1 METKKESPT
10 TGGTVTGEILN
21 GNGISKDTNLP
32 PVKQVF
38 NPLFEPLKS
47 LETFQDINPFT
58 EAETPGTAR
67 EILNK
72 LLEAVCPLDFLELAF
87 PEIDKLRKQARELEA
102 ILLNPDGSLNP
113 EKTSEREQ
121 LNKLQE
127 RINRMKVKEKDLST
141 LSIENVLSIA
151 ETNNWGLCKN
161 GGFIYLYNGTHWVK
175 LDKDTLTN
183 FLGKTA
189 EKQGIQKLTARYFDF
204 RDKLLKQ
211 FFATAFLP
219 TPEPPTNTVLLNL
232 KNGTLEV
239 TPKGTQLRLFNPADF
254 LTYQLPF
261 AYNKEATA
269 PKFEKFLNRVLPDK
283 DLQNILFEFLGYIFI
298 KTSYLKLEKALL
310 LYGTGAN
317 GKSVVY
323 DIVNALLGIENVT
336 SYSLESLTD
345 RSGYY
350 RAMIA
355 GILVN
360 YASEINGKLETS
372 FFKQLASGEPVEAR
386 LPYGEPFV
394 ISDYAKFIFNLNEL
408 PREIEH
414 SNAYFRR
421 LLIVPFNVTIP
432 EVEQDKQLAK
442 KIIETELSGV
452 FNWVLKGLNRLLENN
467 KFTESTAIDEAR
479 EAYKLESDSVRGFI
493 ADTNYTI
500 SDTPGI
506 PYKELY
512 IQYRAYCN
520 DDGYKP
526 VHKGNF
532 RKRLEA
538 QGIKIEKVGSEGN
551 KVFIQQTNN
560 TPY

>member
-1 METKKESPT
+1 MEQTKESPN

-21 GNGISKDTNLP
+21 GNGISKDTFLHLE
-32 PVKQVF
+32 KQTF
-38 NPLFEPLKS
+38 KPNFEPLKCP
-47 LETFQDINPFT
+47 EIFQDINPFA
-58 EAETPGTAR
+58 EKETPATDT

-72 LLEAVCPLDFLELAF
+72 LIEAVNPLDFDLLAF
-87 PEIDKLRKQARELEA
+87 PELERLRKQARELQAKATSPDNEA
-102 ILLNPDGSLNP
+102 EN
-113 EKTSEREQ
+113 Q
-121 LNKLQE
+121 KLQAITKKIEKLKANE
-127 RINRMKVKEKDLST
+127 RQKLI

-151 ETNNWGLCKN
+151 ESNNWGLCKN
-161 GGFIYLYNGTHWVK
+161 GGFIYLYNGTYWVK
-175 LDKDTLTN
+175 LEKDTLAN

-189 EKQGIQKLTARYFDF
+189 EKQGVQKLTARYFDF
-204 RDKLLKQ
+204 REKLLKQ
-211 FFATAFLP
+211 FFATAYLP
-219 TPEPPTNTVLLNL
+219 TPYTQKNVVLLNL

-239 TPKGTQLRLFNPADF
+239 TPMGTMLRQFSTADF

-261 AYNKEATA
+261 SYEPEAKA
-269 PKFEKFLNRVLPDK
+269 PMFENFLNRVLPDK
-283 DLQNILFEFLGYIFI
+283 DLQIILSEFLGYVFI

-323 DIVNALLGIENVT
+323 DIVNAILGAKNVT

-345 RSGYY
+345 RNGYY

-355 GILVN
+355 GKLVN

-386 LPYGEPFV
+386 LPYGDPFT

-414 SNAYFRR
+414 TNAYFRR
-421 LLIVPFNVTIP
+421 LLIIPFNETIP
-432 EVEQDKQLAK
+432 ETEQDKELAK
-442 KIIETELSGV
+442 KIIENELSGV
-452 FNWVLKGLNRLLENN
+452 FNWVLQGLNRLLLN
-467 KFTESTAIDEAR
+467 KQFTDSNKINEAR

-493 ADTNYTI
+493 ADNNYTP
-500 SDTPGI
+500 SDTANI
-506 PYKELY
+506 LYKTLY
-512 IQYRAYCN
+512 ADYKAYCLE
-520 DDGYKP
+520 DGYKP

-538 QGIKIEKVGSEGN
+538 QGIRIEKVGSEGN
-551 KVFIQQTNN
+551 KVFIQQKGII
-560 TPY
+560 PY

>member
-1 METKKESPT
+1 VEQQKESPT
-10 TGGTVTGEILN
+10 TGATVTGEILN
-21 GNGISKDTNLP
+21 GNGISKDTIIQAE
-32 PVKQVF
+32 KQVIK
-38 NPLFEPLKS
+38 PTFEPLKAP
-47 LETFQDINPFT
+47 ETFQNINPFEES
-58 EAETPGTAR
+58 EAPGTAG

-72 LLEAVCPLDFLELAF
+72 LLEAVGPLDFDLLAF
-87 PEIDKLRKQARELEA
+87 PELEGLRKQARELQTKTT
-102 ILLNPDGSLNP
+102 NPDNETEL
-113 EKTSEREQ
+113 Q
-121 LNKLQE
+121 KLQAITKKIEKRKANE
-127 RINRMKVKEKDLST
+127 RQKLILSV
-141 LSIENVLSIA
+141 ENVLTIA

-183 FLGKTA
+183 FLGKVA

-211 FFATAFLP
+211 FFATAYLP
-219 TPEPPTNTVLLNL
+219 TPEPPKNTVLLNL

-239 TPKGTQLRLFNPADF
+239 TPEGTKLKLFSPADF

-261 AYNKEATA
+261 NYDPEATA
-269 PKFEKFLNRVLPDK
+269 PTFNKFLKEVLPEQ
-283 DLQNILFEFLGYIFI
+283 DLQNILSEFLGYVFI
-298 KTSYLKLEKALL
+298 RTSYLKLEKALL

-323 DIVNALLGIENVT
+323 DIVNALLGPENVT

-345 RSGYY
+345 RNGYY

-355 GILVN
+355 GKLVN

-386 LPYGEPFV
+386 LPYGDPFT

-414 SNAYFRR
+414 TNAYFRR
-421 LLIVPFNVTIP
+421 LLIIPFNVAIP
-432 EVEQDKQLAK
+432 EAKQNKELAK
-442 KIIETELSGV
+442 QIIESELSGV
-452 FNWVLKGLNRLLENN
+452 FNWVLQGLNRLLLN
-467 KFTESTAIDEAR
+467 KRFTESNTVAKAIET
-479 EAYKLESDSVRGFI
+479 YKLESDSVRGFI
-493 ADTNYTI
+493 ADCNYI
-500 SDTPGI
+500 KSDTQSVF
-506 PYKELY
+506 YKDLFRE
-512 IQYRAYCN
+512 YRAYCVE
-520 DDGYKP
+520 DGNTP
-526 VHKGNF
+526 VKKINF

-538 QGIKIEKVGSEGN
+538 QGIKIEKVGSKGN
-551 KVFIQQTNN
+551 KVFIQQVNG

>member
-1 METKKESPT
+1 M
-10 TGGTVTGEILN
+10 
-21 GNGISKDTNLP
+21 
-32 PVKQVF
+32 
-38 NPLFEPLKS
+38 
-47 LETFQDINPFT
+47 
-58 EAETPGTAR
+58 
-67 EILNK
+67 
-72 LLEAVCPLDFLELAF
+72 LAF
-87 PEIDKLRKQARELEA
+87 PELEGLRKQARELQA
-102 ILLNPDGSLNP
+102 KTTNPDNETEL
-113 EKTSEREQ
+113 Q
-121 LNKLQE
+121 KLQAITKKIEKRKANE
-127 RINRMKVKEKDLST
+127 RQKLILSV
-141 LSIENVLSIA
+141 ENVLSIA

-183 FLGKTA
+183 FLGKVA

-211 FFATAFLP
+211 FFATAYLP
-219 TPEPPTNTVLLNL
+219 TPEPPKNTVLLNL

-239 TPKGTQLRLFNPADF
+239 TPEGTRLKLFSPADF

-261 AYNKEATA
+261 DYEPEAIA
-269 PKFEKFLNRVLPDK
+269 PMFNKFLERVLPEQ
-283 DLQNILFEFLGYIFI
+283 DLQNILSEFLGYVFI
-298 KTSYLKLEKALL
+298 RTSYLKLEKALL

-323 DIVNALLGIENVT
+323 DIVNALLGAENVT

-345 RSGYY
+345 KNGYY

-355 GILVN
+355 GKLVN
-360 YASEINGKLETS
+360 YASEINGKLETAM
-372 FFKQLASGEPVEAR
+372 FKALASGEPVEACIK
-386 LPYGEPFV
+386 YQNPFN
-394 ISDYAKFIFNLNEL
+394 ISDYAKLVFNLNEL

-414 SNAYFRR
+414 TNAYFRR
-421 LLIVPFNVTIP
+421 LLIIPFNVTIP
-432 EVEQDKQLAK
+432 EPEQNKELAK
-442 KIIETELSGV
+442 QIIEAELSGV
-452 FNWVLKGLNRLLENN
+452 FNWVLQGLNRLMKQK
-467 KFTESTAIDEAR
+467 KFTESNTVAKAI

-551 KVFIQQTNN
+551 KVFIQQISGL
-560 TPY
+560 PY

>member
-1 METKKESPT
+1 MEQQKESPT
-10 TGGTVTGEILN
+10 TGATVTGEILN
-21 GNGISKDTNLP
+21 GNGISKDTIIQAE
-32 PVKQVF
+32 KQVIK
-38 NPLFEPLKS
+38 PTFEPLKAP
-47 LETFQDINPFT
+47 ETFQNINPFEES
-58 EAETPGTAR
+58 EAPGTAG

-72 LLEAVCPLDFLELAF
+72 LLEAVGPLDFDLLAF
-87 PEIDKLRKQARELEA
+87 PELEGLRKQARELQTKTT
-102 ILLNPDGSLNP
+102 NPDNETEL
-113 EKTSEREQ
+113 Q
-121 LNKLQE
+121 KLQAITKKIEKRKANE
-127 RINRMKVKEKDLST
+127 RQKLILSV
-141 LSIENVLSIA
+141 ENVLTIA

-183 FLGKTA
+183 FLGKVA

-211 FFATAFLP
+211 FFATAYLP
-219 TPEPPTNTVLLNL
+219 TPEPPKNTVLLNL

-239 TPKGTQLRLFNPADF
+239 TPEGTKLKLFSPADF

-261 AYNKEATA
+261 NYDPEATA
-269 PKFEKFLNRVLPDK
+269 PTFNKFLKEVLPEQ
-283 DLQNILFEFLGYIFI
+283 DLQNILSEFLGYVFI
-298 KTSYLKLEKALL
+298 RTSYLKLEKALL

-323 DIVNALLGIENVT
+323 DIVNALLGPENVT

-345 RSGYY
+345 RNGYY

-355 GILVN
+355 GKLVN

-386 LPYGEPFV
+386 LPYGDPFT

-414 SNAYFRR
+414 TNAYFRR
-421 LLIVPFNVTIP
+421 LLIIPFNVAIP
-432 EVEQDKQLAK
+432 EAKQNKELAK
-442 KIIETELSGV
+442 QIIESELSGV
-452 FNWVLKGLNRLLENN
+452 FNWVLQGLNRLLLN
-467 KFTESTAIDEAR
+467 KRFTESNTVAKAIET
-479 EAYKLESDSVRGFI
+479 YKLESDSVRGFI
-493 ADTNYTI
+493 ADCNYI
-500 SDTPGI
+500 KSDTQSVF
-506 PYKELY
+506 YKDLFRE
-512 IQYRAYCN
+512 YRAYCVE
-520 DDGYKP
+520 DGNTP
-526 VHKGNF
+526 VKKINF

-538 QGIKIEKVGSEGN
+538 QGIKIEKVGSKGN
-551 KVFIQQTNN
+551 KVFIQQVNG

>member
-1 METKKESPT
+1 MEQQKESPN

-21 GNGISKDTNLP
+21 SNGISKDKTIHLE
-32 PVKQVF
+32 KQVIKP
-38 NPLFEPLKS
+38 NFEPLQS
-47 LETFQDINPFT
+47 PETFQDINPFEES
-58 EAETPGTAR
+58 EAPGTDR

-72 LLEAVCPLDFLELAF
+72 LLEAVGPLDFDLLAF
-87 PEIDKLRKQARELEA
+87 PELEGLRKQARELQA
-102 ILLNPDGSLNP
+102 KTTNPDNETEL
-113 EKTSEREQ
+113 Q
-121 LNKLQE
+121 KLQAITKKIEKRKANE
-127 RINRMKVKEKDLST
+127 RQKLILSV
-141 LSIENVLSIA
+141 ENVLSIA

-161 GGFIYLYNGTHWVK
+161 GGFIYLYNGTYWVK

-183 FLGKTA
+183 FLGKVA

-211 FFATAFLP
+211 FFATAYLP
-219 TPEPPTNTVLLNL
+219 TPEPPKNTVLLNL

-239 TPKGTQLRLFNPADF
+239 TPEGTRLKLFSPADF

-261 AYNKEATA
+261 DYEPEATA
-269 PKFEKFLNRVLPDK
+269 PMFNKFLERVLPEK
-283 DLQNILFEFLGYIFI
+283 NLQNILSEFLGYVFI
-298 KTSYLKLEKALL
+298 RTSYLKLEKALL
-310 LYGTGAN
+310 LYGSGRN

-323 DIVNALLGIENVT
+323 DIENALLGAENVT
-336 SYSLESLTD
+336 SYSLENLTD
-345 RSGYY
+345 KNGYY

-355 GILVN
+355 GKLVN
-360 YASEINGKLETS
+360 YASEINGKLEAS
-372 FFKQLASGEPVEAR
+372 YFKTLASGEPVEAR
-386 LPYGEPFV
+386 LPYGEPFT

-414 SNAYFRR
+414 TNAYFGR
-421 LLIVPFNVTIP
+421 LLIIPFNVTIP
-432 EVEQDKQLAK
+432 EPEQNKELAK
-442 KIIETELSGV
+442 QIIEAELSGV
-452 FNWVLKGLNRLLENN
+452 FNWVLQGLNRLMKQR
-467 KFTESTAIDEAR
+467 KFTESNTVAKAIET
-479 EAYKLESDSVRGFI
+479 YKLESDSVRGFI

-532 RKRLEA
+532 KKRLEA

-551 KVFIQQTNN
+551 KVFIQQISGL
-560 TPY
+560 PY

>member
-47 LETFQDINPFT
+47 LETFQDINPFSDS
-58 EAETPGTAR
+58 EAPATAP
-67 EILNK
+67 EILNQ
-72 LLEAVCPLDFLELAF
+72 LLEAVTQLDFDLLAIPELEG
-87 PEIDKLRKQARELEA
+87 LRKKARELQTKA
-102 ILLNPDGSLNP
+102 TSPDNVT
-113 EKTSEREQ
+113 EIQ
-121 LNKLQE
+121 KLQAITKKIEKLKANE
-127 RINRMKVKEKDLST
+127 RQKLT

-151 ETNNWGLCKN
+151 ESNNWGLCKN

-175 LDKDTLTN
+175 LDKDTLAN
-183 FLGKTA
+183 FLGKAA
-189 EKQGIQKLTARYFDF
+189 EKQGVQRLTARYFDF

-211 FFATAFLP
+211 YFATAFLP
-219 TPEPPTNTVLLNL
+219 TPVPPKNMVLLNL

-283 DLQNILFEFLGYIFI
+283 DLQNILSEFLGYIFI

-493 ADTNYTI
+493 ADNNYT
-500 SDTPGI
+500 PGKEGTI
-506 PYKELY
+506 LYKTLY
-512 IQYRAYCN
+512 SNYRDYCTE
-520 DDGYKP
+520 DGYKP

-551 KVFIQQTNN
+551 KVFIDQTELNQ
-560 TPY
+560 PY